1 MAGNSAPDVHV
12 GEVVVDLVV
21 TEGVGPLSPEDV
33 KALVRIVL
41 DQMRREQEQTADRTR
56 DTTIHDRVFRPSLG

>member
-1 MAGNSAPDVHV
+1 VSANPSPDVHV

-21 TEGVGPLSPEDV
+21 TEGVGPLAPEDV

-41 DQMRREQEQTADRTR
+41 EQVRREQER
-56 DTTIHDRVFRPSLG
+56 